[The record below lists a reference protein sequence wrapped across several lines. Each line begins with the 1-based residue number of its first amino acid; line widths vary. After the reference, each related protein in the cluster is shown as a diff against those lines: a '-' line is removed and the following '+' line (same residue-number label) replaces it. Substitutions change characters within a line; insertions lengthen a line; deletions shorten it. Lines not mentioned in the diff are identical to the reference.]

1 MKIKRLAAVLL
12 AGVMTLA
19 MVGCGETKTSTPAS
33 TASKTETK
41 TETKAESNSTE
52 ATSSDEKVKLT
63 MWCIATEADSNH
75 DSYVKAIEEMKTLYP
90 NVELEWEAIE
100 NETYK
105 TKIAAAMAANEV
117 PDIFFTWA
125 CAYLGDFVNQGKVY
139 CLDDTLK
146 PFVDSGELPEN
157 MLGNTTYDGKHYG
170 VPTTM
175 NIVALFANMD
185 LLAQA
190 GWDKVPEN
198 YDELVKCCDDLVA
211 KGIIPFGCAGGET
224 WCVTEYLEPIIQKS
238 IGSATLNDMF
248 LGRASYDNA
257 DVAKAVDLFQSWIDK
272 GYFDP
277 AGASLP
283 NDDVKANFINGRT
296 AFYQNG
302 TWNCADFS
310 KAEGGFGDKVK
321 VTEFPVIDSSKS
333 KLGQLI
339 GGPSDTLAV
348 SASSPNAELAAKYA
362 ADLGRLICHYGY
374 LDGCGLP
381 AWTPY
386 GDTSS
391 INPLTQ
397 AVAEICAK
405 ADSYVL
411 FGDTAMSAVEKQPYL
426 DAVAKVYGK
435 DLDGQGFINELK
447 GAIR

>member
-1 MKIKRLAAVLL
+1 MKIKRLAALLL

-19 MVGCGETKTSTPAS
+19 MVGCGDNKPASTSSASKASTPAS
-33 TASKTETK
+33 KAETSTETTTEEK
-41 TETKAESNSTE
+41 T
-52 ATSSDEKVKLT
+52 VLT

-75 DSYVKAIEEMKTLYP
+75 DSYVAAIEEMKTLYP
-90 NVELEWEAIE
+90 NVELQWEAIE

-105 TKIAAAMAANEV
+105 TKLAAAMAANEV

-125 CAYLGDFVNQGKVY
+125 CSFLGNFVDQGKVY
-139 CLDDTLK
+139 CLAETFK
-146 PFVDSGELPEN
+146 PFLESGEMTEN
-157 MLGNTTYDGKHYG
+157 MLGNSTYGGKHYG

-190 GWDKVPEN
+190 GWNKVPEN
-198 YDELVKCCDDLVA
+198 YDELIKCCDDLVA
-211 KGIIPFGCAGGET
+211 AGIIPFGCAGGED
-224 WCVTEYLEPIIQKS
+224 WCVTEYVEPLIQKS
-238 IGSATLNDMF
+238 IGSQALNDIF
-248 LGRASYDNA
+248 QGKASYDNA
-257 DVAKAVDLFQSWIDK
+257 DIAKAIDVFQGWIDK

-277 AGASLP
+277 AGAALP
-283 NDDVKANFINGRT
+283 NDDVKQNFIDGRT

-302 TWNCADFS
+302 SWNCADFS
-310 KAEGGFGDKVK
+310 KANDGQFLSKVK

-348 SASSPNAELAAKYA
+348 SASSPNAELAAKFA

-391 INPLTQ
+391 INALTQ
-397 AVAEICAK
+397 EVAKICAA
-405 ADSYVL
+405 ADSYVV
-411 FGDTAMSAVEKQPYL
+411 FGDTNMTAVDKEPYL
-426 DAVAKVYGK
+426 AAIHKVYGK
-435 DLDGQGFINELK
+435 QLDGAGFIAELK
-447 GAIR
+447 QNIR

>member
-1 MKIKRLAAVLL
+1 
-12 AGVMTLA
+12 MTLA
-19 MVGCGETKTSTPAS
+19 MVGCGDNKPASTSSASKASTPAS
-33 TASKTETK
+33 
-41 TETKAESNSTE
+41 KAETSTE
-52 ATSSDEKVKLT
+52 STTTEEKTVLT

-75 DSYVKAIEEMKTLYP
+75 HSYVAAIDEMKTLYP
-90 NVELEWEAIE
+90 NVELQWEAIE

-125 CAYLGDFVNQGKVY
+125 GGFLRGFVDEGKVY
-139 CLDDTLK
+139 CLDDTFK
-146 PFVDSGELPEN
+146 PYLESGELPEA
-157 MLGNTTYDGKHYG
+157 MLGNTTFDGKHYG
-170 VPTTM
+170 VPLTM
-175 NIVALFANMD
+175 NIVGLFANME
-185 LLAQA
+185 LLKKA
-190 GWDKVPEN
+190 GWDKVPET
-198 YDELVKCCDDLVA
+198 YEEFTKCCDDLVA
-211 KGIIPFGCAGGET
+211 AGIIPFGCAGGET
-224 WCVTEYLEPIIQKS
+224 WCVTEYLEPLLQKT
-238 IGSATLNDMF
+238 IGSQALNDIF
-248 LGRASYDNA
+248 GGKATYDNP
-257 DVAKAVDLFQSWIDK
+257 DVAKAVDMFQSWIDK

-283 NDDVKANFINGRT
+283 NDDVKANFIAGRT

-302 TWNCADFS
+302 TWNCADFA
-310 KAEGGFGDKVK
+310 KAPDGFIDKVK

-348 SASSPNAELAAKYA
+348 SASSPNAEFAAKYA
-362 ADLGRLICHYGY
+362 AELGRLICHYGY

-391 INPLTQ
+391 INALTLS
-397 AVAEICAK
+397 VADICAK

-411 FGDTAMSAVEKQPYL
+411 FGDTAVTPVEKQPYL

-435 DLDGQGFINELK
+435 DLDGAGFTAELK
-447 GAIR
+447 NAIR